1 MGGGRRRS
9 GGKAQPQGPG
19 GCRGGGQGLGRTA
32 PRPRLRRRGQA
43 GAGPARPPGTPRAA
57 ARAGARDGADDAAIL
72 TMWGSVLAFAL
83 VAALL
88 TITPGIDT
96 ALVIRNTL
104 QGGRA
109 TGLRTSLGIC
119 TGLIVWGL
127 LSALGV
133 TAVVTAS
140 RVAYDVL
147 RFAGAAYLVFLGV
160 RTLLVARRDAA
171 PVGAPAI
178 ASRRSRAAFRTGM
191 LNNLL
196 NPKVG
201 VFYVTLLPQFIPA
214 GASVLGMSVLLAGVH
229 FVEGVIWLSLLTL
242 VVHRASRVMRRAAVR
257 RTLERLTGLVLIG
270 FGARVALERV

>member
-1 MGGGRRRS
+1 MLVRM
-9 GGKAQPQGPG
+9 
-19 GCRGGGQGLGRTA
+19 L
-32 PRPRLRRRGQA
+32 
-43 GAGPARPPGTPRAA
+43 
-57 ARAGARDGADDAAIL
+57 
-72 TMWGSVLAFAL
+72 GSVLAFAV

-96 ALVIRNTL
+96 ALVIRSTL

-109 TGLRTSLGIC
+109 TGLQTSLGIC

-147 RFAGAAYLVFLGV
+147 RLAGAAYLVYLGV
-160 RTLLVARRDAA
+160 RTWMAASARRDAVEA
-171 PVGAPAI
+171 RAVVPPV
-178 ASRRSRAAFRTGM
+178 RSGRAAFRTGM

-214 GASVLGMSVLLAGVH
+214 GSSVLGVSVLLASVH
-229 FVEGVIWLSLLTL
+229 FVEGVSWLSLLTL
-242 VVHRASRVMRRAAVR
+242 VVHRASRVMRRPAVR
-257 RTLERLTGLVLIG
+257 RTLERLTALVLLG
-270 FGARVALERV
+270 FGARVALERI